1 MVKLSPQNLLLS
13 QVFTIIVVVVAVES
27 SYVSLAGLELAM

>member
-1 MVKLSPQNLLLS
+1 MKLSPQNLLLS
-13 QVFTIIVVVVAVES
+13 QVFTIIVVVVVAVES

>member
-1 MVKLSPQNLLLS
+1 MKLSPQNLLLS

>member
-1 MVKLSPQNLLLS
+1 MMKLSPQNLLLS